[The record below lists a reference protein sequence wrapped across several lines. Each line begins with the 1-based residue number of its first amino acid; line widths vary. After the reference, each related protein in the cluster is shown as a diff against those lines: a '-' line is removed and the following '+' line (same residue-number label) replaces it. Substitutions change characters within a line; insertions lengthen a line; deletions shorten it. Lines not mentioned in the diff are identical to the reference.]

1 MSASAMTSRFQI
13 EGMDCAGCA
22 AKIEGA
28 ARRVPGIEQVSVS
41 VTTRSLTVEHAAD
54 ARLDKLEKR
63 IRALGYGASR
73 VAANETLPDAEPPC
87 CAHDDHDHDHDHD
100 PCCGHDHG
108 PEAEAAAFDEAGAD
122 QAITRYRISGMD
134 CAGCAAKI
142 DSAVRRVAGVHDVQ
156 VSVPNRRLSVQHA
169 PDMAPAPLEKRVRA
183 LGYGVERELDDRRDA
198 SDAGHPDGAAGSDVD
213 SGPTETPWYRNA
225 KIVTTLACGAT
236 LALAAVLTA
245 IVPGY
250 AFLWFGIPTLI
261 GLIPVGRRAVMG
273 AVLAG
278 TPFSIEMLMSIAAV
292 GAMALGA
299 TREAAV
305 VVFLFLLGE
314 WLEGVAA
321 SRARSSISAL
331 GDLVP
336 KSAQQVEADGS
347 IREVPASTLR
357 PDMTVLIRPGD
368 RIPADGVVIQGNSAV
383 DQAPVTGE
391 STPVRKQVDDTVY
404 AGTINGDAALQVR
417 VTAAAHDNTIARVV
431 RLVEQAQESKAPTE
445 RFIDR
450 FSRYYTPAVVAVA
463 VLVAVV
469 PPLLAGGAWSDWIY
483 RALAI
488 LLIGCPCALV
498 ISTPAAVA
506 ASLSAGA
513 RRGLLIKGGA
523 VLETLGGIDAVA
535 FDKTGTLTE
544 GQPRVTDVL
553 ALGDADE
560 ASVVRLAAAVEQQ
573 SSHPLARAVMTAAET
588 RDIRVPAVD
597 RGETLSGE
605 GVAAELAS
613 QRLFLGSVAAARQRT
628 AIDADTE
635 SRLERLH
642 DEGKS
647 VAVLLV
653 DDKLLGVLAM
663 RDEPRP
669 EAVVALADLKRRGIE
684 VVMLTGDNRRTAEAV
699 GRQLEIDV
707 RAELM
712 PEDKQQA
719 VRELQARGL
728 KVAKVG
734 DGINDAPALA
744 AADVGIA
751 MGGGTDVAL
760 ETGDAASLHN
770 DIRDVGSM
778 IALSRRTMRNIHQ
791 NIGMALGLKAVFL
804 VTTIAG
810 LTGLWPAIMADTGAA
825 VLVTANALR
834 LLHIPSAKSSVDPVA
849 PDPAVSAPTV

>member
-1 MSASAMTSRFQI
+1 MSASAKTSRFHI
-13 EGMDCAGCA
+13 DGMDCAGCA

-28 ARRVPGIEQVSVS
+28 ARRVPGIDQVSVS
-41 VTTRSLTVEHAAD
+41 VTARSLTVEHEAD
-54 ARLDKLEKR
+54 ARLDTLEKR
-63 IRALGYGASR
+63 IRALGYSASR
-73 VAANETLPDAEPPC
+73 ISANETRADAESPC
-87 CAHDDHDHDHDHD
+87 GAHADHDA
-100 PCCGHDHG
+100 CCGHDHG
-108 PEAEAAAFDEAGAD
+108 AEPEATAFDEPGAD
-122 QAITRYRISGMD
+122 RAVTRYRISGMD
-134 CAGCAAKI
+134 CGGCAAKI
-142 DSAVRRVAGVHDVQ
+142 DSAVRRVPGVDVQ
-156 VSVPNRRLSVQHA
+156 ISVPNRRLTVQHG
-169 PDMAPAPLEKRVRA
+169 PDMSPAPLEKRVRA
-183 LGYGVERELDDRRDA
+183 LGYGIEREGDDGSDASHQRDA
-198 SDAGHPDGAAGSDVD
+198 GDQDASPVTDAASH
-213 SGPTETPWYRNA
+213 TAEIPWYRNT
-225 KIVTTLACGAT
+225 KLVTALASGVT
-236 LALAAVLTA
+236 LALAAVVTA

-261 GLIPVGRRAVMG
+261 GLVPVGRRAVMG

-331 GDLVP
+331 SDLVP
-336 KSAQQVEADGS
+336 KSAQRVEADGS

-357 PDMTVLIRPGD
+357 PDMTVLVRPGD
-368 RIPADGVVIQGNSAV
+368 RIPADGVVIEGESAV

-391 STPVRKQVDDTVY
+391 STPVRKQANDTLY
-404 AGTINGDAALQVR
+404 AGTINGGAALRVR
-417 VTAAAHDNTIARVV
+417 VTAAANDNTIARVV

-450 FSRYYTPAVVAVA
+450 FSRYYTPGVVAVA
-463 VLVAVV
+463 VLIAVV
-469 PPLLAGGAWSDWIY
+469 PPLLLGGVWSDWIY

-523 VLETLGGIDAVA
+523 ILEALGGIDAVA

-544 GQPRVTDVL
+544 GRPRVTDVM

-560 ASVVRLAAAVEQQ
+560 ARVVRLAAAVEQQ
-573 SSHPLARAVMTAAET
+573 SSHPLARAVTTAAEA
-588 RDIRVPAVD
+588 RDLRVPAVD

-605 GVAAELAS
+605 GVAAELNG
-613 QRLFLGSVAAARQRT
+613 QRLFLGSIAAARRRA

-635 SRLERLH
+635 SRLERLN

-653 DDKLLGVLAM
+653 DDKPLGVLAM

-669 EAVVALADLKRRGIE
+669 EALEALADLKRRGIDT
-684 VVMLTGDNRRTAEAV
+684 VMLTGDNRRTAEAV
-699 GRQLEIDV
+699 GSQLGIDV
-707 RAELM
+707 RADLM
-712 PEDKQQA
+712 PEDKQNA
-719 VRELQARGL
+719 VHELQARGL

-760 ETGDAASLHN
+760 ETGDAASLHD
-770 DIRDVGSM
+770 DIRDVGAM
-778 IALSRRTMRNIHQ
+778 VALSRRTLRNIHQ
-791 NIGMALGLKAVFL
+791 NIGMAMGLKAIFL

-810 LTGLWPAIMADTGAA
+810 LTGLWPAILSDTGAA

-834 LLHIPSAKSSVDPVA
+834 LLRVPTTAAGQHRPERVSSDAGVA
-849 PDPAVSAPTV
+849 